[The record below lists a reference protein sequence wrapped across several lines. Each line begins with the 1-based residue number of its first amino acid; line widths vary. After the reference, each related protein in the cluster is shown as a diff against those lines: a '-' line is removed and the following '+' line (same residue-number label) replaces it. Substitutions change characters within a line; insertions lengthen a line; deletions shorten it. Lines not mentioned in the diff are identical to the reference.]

1 MNPSTDRVLRYLA
14 GNENIENIS
23 IDELQ
28 NLADEHP
35 YFAVAQFLLAKKLK
49 VEKSSRFLRQVQ
61 KTNLYFSN
69 PYWLHYQ
76 LSNEAWNK
84 IVAGENDALGQKI
97 KNAQLAPAPHP
108 DEHKTGQSI
117 ELDEHRTQDHN
128 TGDDMNRRETKAD
141 AESSGDKLQ
150 DETLEKTDQPQ
161 EEIASLVPE
170 PGPDTEI
177 FLDQLDTVVR
187 ETISNQGEPVLL
199 EDHSAAEEE
208 TATQVM
214 EEMAGVTQGADES
227 TEAFLHQTETSTEVI
242 SQPSLPETA
251 TPDTPADNLQD
262 DKNDEKPEPDE
273 HEKMFQNIK
282 AMLDATS
289 EEADA
294 DVEDAVIP
302 IDPYYTIDYFASQ
315 GIKLDL
321 EPNPKDQLGQNLKKF
336 TQWLKHMK
344 KLGPE
349 DATEVIT
356 RTDTEA
362 NIQQIAESSNTVREV
377 VTEAMAAVLEKQ
389 GKNDKAIELYKK
401 LSFLNPDKSVYFAA
415 KIKNLKGI

>member
-1 MNPSTDRVLRYLA
+1 MNPSSDRVLRYLA

-28 NLADEHP
+28 NLAEESP
-35 YFAVAQFLLAKKLK
+35 YFSVAQFLLAKKLK
-49 VEKSSRFLRQVQ
+49 AENHSGFLQQAQ
-61 KTNLYFSN
+61 KTALYFSN

-76 LSNEAWNK
+76 LSEEAWSD
-84 IVAGENDALGQKI
+84 V
-97 KNAQLAPAPHP
+97 LA
-108 DEHKTGQSI
+108 DEKHFIDGKTGNKESPLVAEFTGKKDTNVI
-117 ELDEHRTQDHN
+117 HDDTNEPQDDN
-128 TGDDMNRRETKAD
+128 EPQDK
-141 AESSGDKLQ
+141 KLQ
-150 DETLEKTDQPQ
+150 EPNEYSEASNENLAAQNIEQASQPE

-170 PGPDTEI
+170 PDTDTEI
-177 FLDQLDTVVR
+177 FLDHLDEVV
-187 ETISNQGEPVLL
+187 EEIFNNENKEVLQ
-199 EDHSAAEEE
+199 ESHTPAEEE
-208 TATQVM
+208 TATEVM
-214 EEMAGVTQGADES
+214 EEMAGVTNETDEV
-227 TEAFLHQTETSTEVI
+227 TEAFLNETQT
-242 SQPSLPETA
+242 SLEETA
-251 TPDTPADNLQD
+251 ETAFKTPIPPFTSNISSEK
-262 DKNDEKPEPDE
+262 KNDENIEPDE

-294 DVEDAVIP
+294 NAEDAVIP

-315 GIKLDL
+315 GIKLEL

-349 DATEVIT
+349 DAAEVIT

-362 NIQQIAESSNTVREV
+362 DIQQIAESSNTVREV
-377 VTEAMAAVLEKQ
+377 VTEAMASVLEKQ

-401 LSFLNPDKSVYFAA
+401 LSFLNPHKSLYFAG